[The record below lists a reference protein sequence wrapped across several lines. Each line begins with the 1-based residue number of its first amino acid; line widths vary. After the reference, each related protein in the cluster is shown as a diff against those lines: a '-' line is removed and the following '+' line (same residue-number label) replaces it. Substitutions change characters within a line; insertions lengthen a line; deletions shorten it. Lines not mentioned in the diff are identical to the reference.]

1 MKRLIPLILTIFI
14 TGTGQSADLYDFEG
28 EYDSLLSILP
38 LSEGKQRVD
47 ILCNLT
53 DMLVQWDTEACT
65 HWIEESWKLSNELE
79 YQAGLGRVYKNRG
92 DLAYYND
99 DYIHAVENYNKA
111 AAILSE
117 TNEFRAL
124 GRAYSRIATIYLK
137 IGNPDMAFE
146 YVPLIKEAY
155 LKGNHLDEIA
165 GLHNGIGYYH
175 NYVSGKA
182 QISKSIMKTAVSIA
196 INEHLK
202 SRFVGGYTISLA
214 YAYSQNGQ
222 IDSALMYYHRGLN
235 AFNDSILNDYVLK
248 TEAMWKY
255 GYMIGVHM
263 EKDSTLQYLKWAL
276 KRAESI
282 KFIYG
287 IYKSAGFIAQYYFER
302 NDFQNALKYYNLA
315 IENALWVNKQGVGF
329 DNSINVRVPYS
340 IWDIILR
347 SMSPGLVK
355 IEAKQSLTTSYLHM
369 SKILES
375 LGDINE
381 GFRYHKLYHAYKDT
395 LNDIARNRDMLAMQI
410 RFESEKKTQQI
421 NKLSQENELAKYKIW
436 LNNVLV
442 GVLIGVAVI
451 IAIIAILLIRQNR
464 LKTLQQTNKLKQR
477 LFRSQLNPHFIFNS
491 IASIQNAIIS
501 EEPVNASRY
510 LARFSKLVRNIL
522 DSTVV
527 ESISLEDEINTIEN
541 YLALQKLRYEE
552 LFEYRIEI
560 SEELDPDNIFIPPM
574 LLQPFVENAI
584 EHGIRNKD
592 ESGTVSVSVIK
603 IDDELCIELEDN
615 GVGRKAAE
623 KILKNQNK
631 NHKSLS
637 SKIIQE
643 RIKIFNRRSK
653 KKIKLEIIDLSD
665 NSGEGCGTKVILRT
679 PIDFAHN

>member
-1 MKRLIPLILTIFI
+1 
-14 TGTGQSADLYDFEG
+14 
-28 EYDSLLSILP
+28 
-38 LSEGKQRVD
+38 
-47 ILCNLT
+47 
-53 DMLVQWDTEACT
+53 
-65 HWIEESWKLSNELE
+65 
-79 YQAGLGRVYKNRG
+79 
-92 DLAYYND
+92 
-99 DYIHAVENYNKA
+99 
-111 AAILSE
+111 
-117 TNEFRAL
+117 
-124 GRAYSRIATIYLK
+124 
-137 IGNPDMAFE
+137 
-146 YVPLIKEAY
+146 
-155 LKGNHLDEIA
+155 
-165 GLHNGIGYYH
+165 
-175 NYVSGKA
+175 
-182 QISKSIMKTAVSIA
+182 
-196 INEHLK
+196 
-202 SRFVGGYTISLA
+202 
-214 YAYSQNGQ
+214 
-222 IDSALMYYHRGLN
+222 
-235 AFNDSILNDYVLK
+235 
-248 TEAMWKY
+248 
-255 GYMIGVHM
+255 
-263 EKDSTLQYLKWAL
+263 
-276 KRAESI
+276 
-282 KFIYG
+282 
-287 IYKSAGFIAQYYFER
+287 
-302 NDFQNALKYYNLA
+302 
-315 IENALWVNKQGVGF
+315 
-329 DNSINVRVPYS
+329 
-340 IWDIILR
+340 
-347 SMSPGLVK
+347 MSPGLVK

-522 DSTVV
+522 DSTVMDA
-527 ESISLEDEINTIEN
+527 ISLEEEINTIEN

-560 SEELDPDNIFIPPM
+560 SDDLDPDNIFIPPM

-592 ESGTVSVSVIK
+592 EAGIVSVRFIK